1 MPLKWLK
8 FHKKEIP
15 ERGEYM
21 RNKFLLCAA
30 LLACL
35 NAPVF
40 AMELGLEESVS
51 LALSQNE
58 TIKSAEAGKESVKH
72 QLSAARRATGLRLS
86 WNAGAKRI
94 GGAYYRQY
102 RNSYNPGNYDI
113 FGNVIKSTDLY
124 ANEMSNGFTAQFPIY
139 TGGQLEG
146 QIKSAEIQSVIA
158 DFNIKKARQQIRF
171 ETEQAYYNLL
181 QRENM
186 VQIAQNASQTAQN
199 KLNLIQIQVEEG
211 ALPKADI
218 LQMQVQIASYNQEL
232 TSAKGAYDVALYQLL
247 RLIGKEG
254 ESVTLK
260 DKLSY
265 EIFPYTLQEAE
276 NYALQHKPDK
286 LIGEYNVQSAKAAVD
301 TVKSGYRPKI
311 SATYTRNI
319 ADNRGFFRDGRT
331 ETWAAGFDMS
341 WNVFDNYITKAN
353 VDASKAQVKR
363 AEAEKANI
371 EKNLLVEVRSAYTQM
386 KAAEANIQSAKIAVE
401 QAKESYEIAGV
412 RYEEGV
418 DNLLSVTTAHER
430 LIRAQT
436 NYYNALYNYNLYK
449 AQLKRAMGI
458 FA

>member
-1 MPLKWLK
+1 MKNN
-8 FHKKEIP
+8 FI
-15 ERGEYM
+15 
-21 RNKFLLCAA
+21 LCAVFFV
-30 LLACL
+30 CFS
-35 NAPVF
+35 APVF
-40 AMELGLEESVS
+40 AMELSLEESVS

-58 TIKSAEAGKESVKH
+58 TVKSAEAGKESAKH
-72 QLSAARRATGLRLS
+72 QLSAARRASGLRLS

-94 GGAYYRQY
+94 GGAYYKSY
-102 RNSYNPGNYDI
+102 RNAYNPGS
-113 FGNVIKSTDLY
+113 FGFKTTDPY
-124 ANEMSNGFTAQFPIY
+124 INEMSNGFTAQFPIY

-158 DFNIKKARQQIRF
+158 DFNIEKARQQIRF

-181 QRENM
+181 QRENL
-186 VQIAQNASQTAQN
+186 VQIAQNASNMAQD
-199 KLNLIQIQVEEG
+199 KLNLIQIQFEEG
-211 ALPKADI
+211 ALPKADV

-232 TSAKGAYDVALYQLL
+232 TSAKGAYDVALYQLA
-247 RLIGKEG
+247 RLVGKEG
-254 ESVTLK
+254 ESITLK

-265 EIFPYTLQEAE
+265 EIFPYTLAEAE
-276 NYALQHKPDK
+276 SFALQHKPDK

-301 TVKSGYRPKI
+301 TAKSGYKPKI
-311 SATYTRNI
+311 SAVYTRNI
-319 ADNRGFFRDGRT
+319 ADNRGFLRDGRT
-331 ETWAAGFDMS
+331 ETWSAGFDMS

-353 VDASKAQVKR
+353 VDAAKAHVKR
-363 AEAEKANI
+363 SEAEKANI

-386 KAAEANIQSAKIAVE
+386 KAAEANIKTSQIAME

-449 AQLKRAMGI
+449 AQLKRAVGLPVE
-458 FA
+458 